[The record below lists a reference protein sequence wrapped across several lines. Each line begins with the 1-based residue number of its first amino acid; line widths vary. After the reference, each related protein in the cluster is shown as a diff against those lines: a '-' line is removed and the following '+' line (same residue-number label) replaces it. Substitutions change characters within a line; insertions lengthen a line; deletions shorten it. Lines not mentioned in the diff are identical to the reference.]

1 MAKPDSELGQLSVE
15 QKTMGQMSVE
25 QKRCR
30 RRFLGQL
37 SLGKF
42 VWGKCR
48 SIKLR
53 GTWQV
58 PPVTEENRV
67 AFFSSDHRPSDVAGE
82 LLFFLLK
89 GKYFC
94 DVMFILQPY

>member
-1 MAKPDSELGQLSVE
+1 MKSKVGESVFIP
-15 QKTMGQMSVE
+15 GN
-25 QKRCR
+25 
-30 RRFLGQL
+30 
-37 SLGKF
+37 
-42 VWGKCR
+42 
-48 SIKLR
+48 
-53 GTWQV
+53 QV

-82 LLFFLLK
+82 LLFFLQK